1 MAVARKII
9 SYILAVI
16 LSVCIISATLLLL
29 ISNSILNKTNVKKEL
44 LDTDYYYYVYSIIE
58 DSCNST
64 ILQSGFDSKI
74 MKNVMTEKQVQADVD
89 KLIDCLYDNN
99 KVDISTT
106 NMRQTLESNIQ
117 SYIEQNNY
125 EVSDE
130 TKESIKDFENTII
143 DTYKNN
149 IMYSEDSIR
158 EISKYLA
165 QITGLV
171 RTAITVILTVS
182 VILLL
187 IVFLLN
193 KSAIGIGLIIAGSFF
208 MVVKTYSGVNMAIN
222 NVLILNWAFSKSVT
236 CILNNLLQN
245 LFISGIIMFILGI
258 IIIIL
263 GEILKIRNLEKKENK

>member
-58 DSCNST
+58 DSCNNT

-143 DTYKNN
+143 NTYKNN

-187 IVFLLN
+187 IIFLLN